1 VEKMDL
7 PRTARACGP
16 RPPCIDGQTWG
27 RTRRSHGKSPR
38 MP

>member
-1 VEKMDL
+1 VEWMDL

-16 RPPCIDGQTWG
+16 RPPCNNG
-27 RTRRSHGKSPR
+27 RTCGRTGRSHGKSPR